1 MYSDYGIA
9 FDWAGSWSFG
19 NEFAKNVIILA
30 VDKSLLS
37 HVDNRMN
44 KFLLLG
50 VGPTNDNISKAGTAE
65 TKLVLILV
73 KQRQNLSWFCITR
86 SIKVIYLLIEKKSI
100 TLRPVIKI

>member
-19 NEFAKNVIILA
+19 NEFAKNVIIFA

-37 HVDNRMN
+37 HADNRIN

-50 VGPTNDNISKAGTAE
+50 GGPTNDNISKVGTAE
-65 TKLVLILV
+65 TK
-73 KQRQNLSWFCITR
+73 F
-86 SIKVIYLLIEKKSI
+86 SINFS
-100 TLRPVIKI
+100 